1 MNFATIDLVA
11 GFANIVGLVAI
22 VLLIGTVVRDRKG
35 LRGFSLSGTFLIFL
49 SSLGFEIIYVLLVNP
64 INIALGFLNL
74 AFWLLAFVF
83 TFQKWT
89 LERKHHSSVKM

>member
-1 MNFATIDLVA
+1 MNFATINLVA

-35 LRGFSLSGTFLIFL
+35 LRGFSLSGSFLIFL
-49 SSLGFEIIYVLLVNP
+49 SSLCFEIINVLLVNP
-64 INIALGFLNL
+64 LNIALGFLNL

-89 LERKHHSSVKM
+89 LERKHRSPVKI